1 MSKGETA
8 MTAFDLFQ
16 RATCEFSEGKRDIA
30 RNTVLKAISKI
41 EKDGKDADCKE
52 DLEVFARM
60 LAA

>member
-1 MSKGETA
+1 MNKGETE

-16 RATCEFSEGKRDIA
+16 RATCEFSEGKRDVA
-30 RNTVLKAISKI
+30 RKTVLKAISKI

>member
-1 MSKGETA
+1 

-16 RATCEFSEGKRDIA
+16 RATCEFSEGKRDVA
-30 RNTVLKAISKI
+30 RQTALKAISKI